1 MRNLLNFLI
10 KYNYWFFFVFLEA
23 ISFVLLFRFNFYQQ
37 SVFFTSAN
45 VVAGKVYEVSGG
57 VTSYFHL
64 KSVNEDLLDRNMLL
78 EQQIANLEKAL
89 SDRQIDSMGICSV
102 RNIPNTDYQVFK
114 AHVIQNSLNQADN
127 YITLDK
133 GTTSGIR
140 PEMGVVDGNGVVGIV
155 YKTSPSYSLVISIL
169 NSKSSISCK
178 IVGSEYFGYLKWEH
192 GDSRYA
198 YLKDLPRHAEFN
210 LGDTVVTSGYSTV
223 FPEGVMVGTVDDMS
237 DSHDGLSYLLK
248 IKLATDFG
256 KLSDVR
262 VIARTGQSEQKKLEN
277 SVTTNE

>member
-10 KYNYWFFFVFLEA
+10 KYNYWFLFLLLEVT
-23 ISFVLLFRFNFYQQ
+23 SFVLLFRFNHYQQ

-45 VVAGKVYEVSGG
+45 GAAGKMYEFSGA

-78 EQQIANLEKAL
+78 EQRVAQLEQSLREMRA
-89 SDRQIDSMGICSV
+89 DSV
-102 RNIPNTDYQVFK
+102 RLYSLDHMAAGDYRIFK
-114 AHVIQNSLNQADN
+114 ANVIKNSLAMADN
-127 YITLDK
+127 YITLDVGEK
-133 GTTSGIR
+133 AGIR
-140 PEMGVVDGNGVVGIV
+140 PDMGVVDANGVVGIV
-155 YKTSPSYSLVISIL
+155 YKTSAHYALVLPLL

-178 IVGSEYFGYLKWEH
+178 IVGSDYFGYLKWEG

-210 LGDTVVTSGYSTV
+210 LGDTVVTSGYSAV
-223 FPEGVMVGTVDDMS
+223 FPAGIMVGTVDDMQ

-256 KLSDVR
+256 KVSKVR
-262 VIARTGQSEQKKLEN
+262 VIARSGQEEQKKLEN
-277 SVTTNE
+277 L

>member
-1 MRNLLNFLI
+1 MRNLLNFLL
-10 KYNYWFFFVFLEA
+10 KYNYWLLFILLEV
-23 ISFVLLFRFNFYQQ
+23 ICFVLLFRFNNYQQ

-57 VTSYFHL
+57 ISSYFHL
-64 KSVNEDLLDRNMLL
+64 KSVNEDLLDRNMAL
-78 EQQIANLEKAL
+78 EQQITNLENRLK
-89 SDRQIDSMGICSV
+89 DYRIDSITMNSI
-102 RNIPNTDYQVFK
+102 RYLEQADYKIFK
-114 AHVIQNSLNQADN
+114 AHVIRNSLNQADN

-133 GTTSGIR
+133 GSSSGIR

-155 YKTSPSYSLVISIL
+155 YKTSPSYSLVISVL

-178 IVGSEYFGYLKWEH
+178 IIGREYFGYLKWEY

-223 FPEGVMVGTVDDMS
+223 FPAGVMVGTVDDMS
-237 DSHDGLSYLLK
+237 DSNDGLSYLLK

-256 KLSDVR
+256 KLGNVR
-262 VIARTGQSEQKKLEN
+262 VISRSGQGEQRELEN
-277 SVTTNE
+277 MSTK

>member
-1 MRNLLNFLI
+1 MRNLLNFLF
-10 KYNYWFFFVFLEA
+10 KYNYWFLFILLEV
-23 ISFVLLFRFNFYQQ
+23 ISFVLLFRFNNYQQ
-37 SVFFTSAN
+37 SVYFTSAN

-57 VTSYFHL
+57 VFSYFHL

-89 SDRQIDSMGICSV
+89 GAYQIDSTAINSI
-102 RNIPNTDYQVFK
+102 RSAANTDYQLFK
-114 AHVIQNSLNQADN
+114 AHVIRNSLNLADN

-133 GTTSGIR
+133 GSSSGIR
-140 PEMGVVDGNGVVGIV
+140 PEMGVVDRNGIVGIV
-155 YKTSPSYSLVISIL
+155 YKTSPSYSTVISIL
-169 NSKSSISCK
+169 NSKSSVSCK

-223 FPEGVMVGTVDDMS
+223 FPEGIIVGTVDDMS
-237 DSHDGLSYLLK
+237 DSNDGLSYLLK

-262 VIARTGQSEQKKLEN
+262 VISRTGQEEQRELEN
-277 SVTTNE
+277 RSN